1 MSGGAG
7 KTDDSPER
15 ISHLAEQIAHHS
27 NLYYSLAE
35 PEIGDAE
42 FDALWDDLKTLDP
55 SQPQLGS
62 VGADIPPGGGKVDH
76 MFPMRSLDKATND
89 EEISHFVNATTGGAT
104 RFLSQPKLD
113 GSALSI
119 EYRMGRLVRAA
130 TRGSGERGEDVTRHA
145 RKIAHI
151 PDRLPIPLDVHARRE
166 VVMPS
171 HVFEAQYPTVYPP
184 PPT

>member
-27 NLYYSLAE
+27 NLYYNLAQ
-35 PEIGDAE
+35 PEISDAE
-42 FDALWDDLKTLDP
+42 FDALWDELKALDP
-55 SQPQLGS
+55 KHPQLWR
-62 VGADIPPGGGKVDH
+62 VGADIPPGSVKVDH
-76 MFPMRSLDKATND
+76 LFPMRSLDKATND

-119 EYRMGRLVRAA
+119 
-130 TRGSGERGEDVTRHA
+130 
-145 RKIAHI
+145 
-151 PDRLPIPLDVHARRE
+151 
-166 VVMPS
+166 
-171 HVFEAQYPTVYPP
+171 
-184 PPT
+184 